1 MSNNPHRLTPYAQ
14 QLRRDMTRQ
23 ERHLWY
29 DFLKTYPVQFKRQY
43 VCRNYILDFYCAKAK
58 LAVELDG
65 SQHYEIGNRD
75 RDMQRTKELEA
86 LGMRVLRFTNLEIEK
101 NFEGVRQEIH
111 RVVMERSPVS
121 SDQFDW

>member
-1 MSNNPHRLTPYAQ
+1 MEKLIDSLEDN
-14 QLRRDMTRQ
+14 D
-23 ERHLWY
+23 
-29 DFLKTYPVQFKRQY
+29 DVQN
-43 VCRNYILDFYCAKAK
+43 VCRNYILDFYCAKAN

-111 RVVMERSPVS
+111 RVVMERSPAS
-121 SDQFDW
+121 PDQFDW

>member
-1 MSNNPHRLTPYAQ
+1 
-14 QLRRDMTRQ
+14 MTQELEPQ
-23 ERHLWY
+23 ERSCLCP
-29 DFLKTYPVQFKRQY
+29 TIQY
-43 VCRNYILDFYCAKAK
+43 VCRNYILDFYCAKAN

-121 SDQFDW
+121 PDQFDW

>member
-1 MSNNPHRLTPYAQ
+1 
-14 QLRRDMTRQ
+14 MTRQ

-43 VCRNYILDFYCAKAK
+43 VCRNYILDFYCAKAN

-65 SQHYEIGNRD
+65 SQHSEIGNRD

-121 SDQFDW
+121 PDQFDW

>member
-1 MSNNPHRLTPYAQ
+1 MKKLPISHSLHRLTPYAQ
-14 QLRRDMTRQ
+14 QLRCDMTRQ
-23 ERHLWY
+23 ERHLWH
-29 DFLKTYPVQFKRQY
+29 DFLKTYPVPFKRQY
-43 VCRNYILDFYCAKAK
+43 VCRNYILDFYCAEAN

-86 LGMRVLRFTNLEIEK
+86 LGMRVLRFTNVEIEK

-111 RVVMERSPVS
+111 RAVLEGSPAPL
-121 SDQFDW
+121 

>member
-1 MSNNPHRLTPYAQ
+1 MKKLPISHSLHRLTPYAQ

-23 ERHLWY
+23 ERHLWH
-29 DFLKTYPVQFKRQY
+29 DFLKTYPVPFKRQY
-43 VCRNYILDFYCAKAK
+43 VCRNYILDFYCAEAN

-75 RDMQRTKELEA
+75 RDMQRMKELEA
-86 LGMRVLRFTNLEIEK
+86 LGMRVLRFTNVKIEK

-111 RVVMERSPVS
+111 RAVLEGSPAPL
-121 SDQFDW
+121 

>member
-1 MSNNPHRLTPYAQ
+1 MKKPPISHSLHRLTPYAQ

-23 ERHLWY
+23 ERHLWH
-29 DFLKTYPVQFKRQY
+29 DFLKTYPVPFKRQY
-43 VCRNYILDFYCAKAK
+43 VCRNYILDFYCAEAN

-86 LGMRVLRFTNLEIEK
+86 LGMRVLRFTNVEIEK

-111 RVVMERSPVS
+111 RAVLEGSPAPL
-121 SDQFDW
+121 

>member
-43 VCRNYILDFYCAKAK
+43 VCRNYILDFYCAKAN

-86 LGMRVLRFTNLEIEK
+86 LGIPCEPIRMDKFTGKKMTFFKDPDGLPLELHE
-101 NFEGVRQEIH
+101 
-111 RVVMERSPVS
+111 
-121 SDQFDW
+121 

>member
-1 MSNNPHRLTPYAQ
+1 MEKLIDSLEDN
-14 QLRRDMTRQ
+14 D
-23 ERHLWY
+23 
-29 DFLKTYPVQFKRQY
+29 DVQN
-43 VCRNYILDFYCAKAK
+43 VCRNYILDFYCAKAN

-101 NFEGVRQEIH
+101 NFEGVKQEIH

-121 SDQFDW
+121 PDQFDW